1 MLSMQYD
8 GLQHADLHEVQSALV
23 QDLRDERQR
32 SLPEAVRIQPMSVL
46 RTDRWSQTGS
56 VIQNLAGR
64 GVASPRRLEGI
75 RHGLR

>member
-56 VIQNLAGR
+56 VIQNLAG
-64 GVASPRRLEGI
+64 GGGASTRRVEGS
-75 RHGLR
+75 RYCLR